1 MQRTKPAAKKEDISG
16 DLLSYLCRMT
26 DPFMGV
32 ADDIKE
38 DNAVQA
44 AMASRQ
50 QGALKTPK
58 VN

>member
-1 MQRTKPAAKKEDISG
+1 
-16 DLLSYLCRMT
+16 MT

-44 AMASRQ
+44 VMASRQ